1 MSALAHFLERD
12 GLPTAL
18 IGLIRQHVERM
29 RPPRALAVPFELGR
43 PLGAPDDPAFQR
55 RVLGALIELFK
66 APAGPVLVDFPE
78 QAPGAP
84 ADMEGWACPISL
96 PAPPATGS
104 AFDQLRSAL
113 DDEIARLRPWY
124 DEIVRTRGRTTV
136 GISGVEI
143 GRIPALLMQFAQD
156 LSMPSPQSGVPMA
169 QVIKRASD
177 DLRAFHYEAATAKPG
192 RVSDVQLGNWFWGE
206 TAAGRALLALRKAC
220 LTSDDAA
227 IKVLGERQLVPNH
240 QRDKIV

>member
-18 IGLIRQHVERM
+18 IGLVRQHVERM

-43 PLGAPDDPAFQR
+43 PLGTPNEPAFQR
-55 RVLGALIELFK
+55 RVLGALIALFK
-66 APAGPVLVDFPE
+66 APAGPLLVDFPE

-84 ADMEGWACPISL
+84 ADMEGWTCPISL
-96 PAPPATGS
+96 PAPPSAGS
-104 AFDQLRSAL
+104 AFTQLKTAV
-113 DDEIARLRPWY
+113 DEEIARLRPWY
-124 DEIVRTRGRTTV
+124 DEIVRSRGRTTV
-136 GISGVEI
+136 GISGVAIEQ
-143 GRIPALLMQFAQD
+143 IPALLMQFAGNP
-156 LSMPSPQSGVPMA
+156 SMPSPQPGVPMA
-169 QVIKRASD
+169 QVLKRASD

-192 RVSDVQLGNWFWGE
+192 QVSDVQLGSWFWGE
-206 TAAGRALLALRKAC
+206 TAAGRALLALRRAC

-240 QRDKIV
+240 QRDKLR

>member
-1 MSALAHFLERD
+1 MSALAHYLERD

-43 PLGAPDDPAFQR
+43 PLGTPNEPAFQR
-55 RVLGALIELFK
+55 RVLGALLELFK
-66 APAGPVLVDFPE
+66 SPSGPVLVDFPE
-78 QAPGAP
+78 QAPGGP
-84 ADMEGWACPISL
+84 ADLEGWTCPISL
-96 PAPPATGS
+96 PAPPASGT
-104 AFDQLRSAL
+104 AFDQLRTAL
-113 DDEIARLRPWY
+113 EDEIARLRPWY

-136 GISGVEI
+136 GISGIEI
-143 GRIPALLMQFAQD
+143 TRIPALLMQFAGD
-156 LSMPSPQSGVPMA
+156 LSTPSPQPGVPMA
-169 QVIKRASD
+169 QVLKRASD

-192 RVSDVQLGNWFWGE
+192 QVSDVQLGSWFWGE

-220 LTSDDAA
+220 LASDDAA

-240 QRDKIV
+240 QRDKLR